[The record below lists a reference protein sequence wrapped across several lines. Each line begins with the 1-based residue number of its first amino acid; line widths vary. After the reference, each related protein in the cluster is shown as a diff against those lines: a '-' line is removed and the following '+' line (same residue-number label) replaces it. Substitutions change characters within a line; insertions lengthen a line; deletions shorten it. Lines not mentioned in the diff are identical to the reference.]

1 MYGAE
6 GWTLRQEEKKK
17 IQAADLWFYR
27 ILLNV
32 TSRQMRTN
40 ESLLDELKVKRY
52 YLGI

>member
-40 ESLLDELKVKRY
+40 ENLLDELKVKRY